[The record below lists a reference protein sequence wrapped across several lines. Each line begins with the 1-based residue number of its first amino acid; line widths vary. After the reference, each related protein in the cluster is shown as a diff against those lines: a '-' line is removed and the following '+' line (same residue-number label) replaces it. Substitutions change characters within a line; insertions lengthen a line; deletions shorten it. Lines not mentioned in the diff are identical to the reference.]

1 MRSYGLDKDP
11 LEFAAEIRARQR
23 NIVFPDTVIN
33 SRPMWVLLLRGS
45 AHPMLAQ
52 RMGAWLFGV
61 MYVGIGVTVFELA
74 RQEGSRL
81 LGALALGLILLG
93 LRIFRSGFRRR
104 ESSSGDG
111 TSNSPG
117 L

>member
-1 MRSYGLDKDP
+1 MRSYWLDKDP
-11 LEFAAEIRARQR
+11 LEFAAEVRARQR

-33 SRPMWVLLLRGS
+33 SRPVWVLLWRGS
-45 AHPMLAQ
+45 AHPTLVQ
-52 RMGAWLFGV
+52 RIGAWLLGV

-81 LGALALGLILLG
+81 QGALALGLILLG
-93 LRIFRSGFRRR
+93 LRIFRSGFPRR

-111 TSNSPG
+111 ASNSLG